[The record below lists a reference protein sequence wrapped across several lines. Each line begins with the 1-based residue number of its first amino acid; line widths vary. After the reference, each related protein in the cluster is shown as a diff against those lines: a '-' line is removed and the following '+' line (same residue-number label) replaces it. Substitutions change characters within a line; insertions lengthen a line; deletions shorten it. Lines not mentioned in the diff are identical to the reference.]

1 MMQPQTWFPTVG
13 GSINACRRRWG
24 KRLSAPNYTWI
35 GLVTWQWKIDCF
47 RVWGFEDFEFWRIS
61 SRKLAPELWSLA
73 GKCSAG
79 SLFFF
84 LILETAGKI
93 RSPQDMRG
101 QIGQMKGWWAPTM
114 TYTPVQSEVELDLAV
129 RMFSACTDKSS
140 SWTYCDEPLLLIES
154 LSTEASHTSD
164 WALYM
169 MMINV
174 QHSTISL

>member
-1 MMQPQTWFPTVG
+1 MMQPQIWFPTVR

-47 RVWGFEDFEFWRIS
+47 RVWGFEDFDFWRIS
-61 SRKLAPELWSLA
+61 SKKLAPELWSLA

-93 RSPQDMRG
+93 RSPSGHEGTDRSDEKDGEHLQWLTHQFKVKFSLIWQSGCSVHVQTNPRAELTVMNHY
-101 QIGQMKGWWAPTM
+101 GW
-114 TYTPVQSEVELDLAV
+114 LNH
-129 RMFSACTDKSS
+129 C
-140 SWTYCDEPLLLIES
+140 LLKL
-154 LSTEASHTSD
+154 
-164 WALYM
+164 
-169 MMINV
+169 
-174 QHSTISL
+174 TIQVTGGCIWWW